1 MHNDSMTKL
10 EKLDWIKWYLERIE
24 KQPAIFVFCG
34 KIIPPEETE
43 IAIQFVEDI
52 RDSYTQDY
60 K

>member
-10 EKLDWIKWYLERIE
+10 EKLEWIKWYLERIE
-24 KQPAIFVFCG
+24 KQPAIFVSCG

-52 RDSYTQDY
+52 RDAYTQDY